1 MTPEELS
8 RIRRIYEQ
16 ALPLAGSA
24 RETFL
29 RQECQGADD
38 IRAEIERLLSAHE
51 NIPTWLE
58 PPVWGP
64 VRTFADLDPPKLEG
78 RRLSGYILIR
88 EIGRGGMGS
97 VYLAE
102 RSDEMFQR
110 QAAVK
115 LILPPAG
122 SAGIIARFQR
132 EREILASL
140 DHPNIAKL
148 LDAGVTEE
156 GWPYFIMEFV
166 DGRPIHHWCDERKL
180 NISERVKL
188 FGGVIDAVRYAHRN
202 LVVHRDLKPGNIF
215 VTNDGVVKLLDFG
228 IAKALSGPAIG
239 KAPDTQTLAGM
250 MTPEYASPEQVSG
263 APVTTQSDLYSL
275 GVVLYELLTGHRP
288 YRLLSAAV
296 HEVAR
301 VIAEVEPARPS
312 DVVGTTEPG
321 SKRDP
326 NQFTPETIS
335 AAREG
340 DPKRLRKRLLG
351 DLDSILLM
359 ALRKEPERR
368 YGSVDS
374 FADDLQRHLDQRPV
388 AAREESTWERLVR
401 FRHRNF
407 GGFFA
412 LFLIAFLFLDGVFA
426 VVWQARHDIQAAVL
440 DPRIDPFPEPF
451 LIFSYGLVLCAMGTT
466 VYFALRTGALPPLGT
481 RAGKAQRVGA
491 FLGGAVWGIGMTGR
505 WWIERDLGW
514 WHSRIVGHPDPLLF
528 FSGRRFISINFWTN
542 AVTGGAVLMVLV
554 MIGRRFGWKGQA
566 IGLVLFGL
574 GQPLRERIWFG
585 TVIPA
590 LTFAPG
596 VVPILVESGNL
607 IASGLVA
614 MLVMRA
620 IVRLGAKSPDRESLK
635 KL

>member
-1 MTPEELS
+1 MTPEQLS

-16 ALPLAGSA
+16 ALPLSGSA

-29 RQECQGADD
+29 RQECQGADE

-51 NIPTWLE
+51 NIPSWLE
-58 PPVWGP
+58 PPVWGSA
-64 VRTFADLDPPKLEG
+64 RTLAPDPPKLEG
-78 RRLSGYILIR
+78 RRLGSYTLIR

-102 RSDEMFQR
+102 RSDETFHR

-115 LILPPAG
+115 LILPSAG
-122 SAGIIARFQR
+122 SAGIIARFQQ

-156 GWPYFIMEFV
+156 GWPYFVMEFV
-166 DGRPIHHWCDERKL
+166 DGRPIDRWCDERKL

-188 FGGVIDAVRYAHRN
+188 FGGVINAIGYAHRH
-202 LVVHRDLKPGNIF
+202 LVVHRDLKPSNIF

-228 IAKALSGPAIG
+228 IAKVLSGAVG
-239 KAPDTQTLAGM
+239 NVPDTQTLAAM

-301 VIAEVEPARPS
+301 VIAEVQPARPS
-312 DVVGTTEPG
+312 DVVTTTEPG
-321 SKRDP
+321 STRNA
-326 NQFTPETIS
+326 NQITPETIS
-335 AAREG
+335 APREG

-388 AAREESTWERLVR
+388 MAREESLWDRLVR
-401 FRHRNF
+401 YRHRNF
-407 GGFFA
+407 SAFA
-412 LFLIAFLFLDGVFA
+412 ASFLIAFLFLYGVFA
-426 VVWQARHDIQAAVL
+426 VAWQTRHDIQAAVL
-440 DPRIDPFPEPF
+440 DPRIEPFPEPF
-451 LIFSYGLVLCAMGTT
+451 LIFSAGLVFCAVGSAT
-466 VYFALRTGALPPLGT
+466 YFAISTGAYAPLGT
-481 RAGKAQRVGA
+481 RAGKAQRIGTVVG
-491 FLGGAVWGIGMTGR
+491 GMVWGIGMSVR
-505 WWIERDLGW
+505 WRIDRDLGW
-514 WHSRIVGHPDPLLF
+514 LHSRIAGHPDPLQF
-528 FSGRRFISINFWTN
+528 FRRAPWSGLNFGTH
-542 AVTGGAVLMVLV
+542 VGTGIAVLVVLV
-554 MIGRRFGWKGQA
+554 LIGRRFGWKGRA
-566 IGLVLFGL
+566 IALVLYGL
-574 GQPLRERIWFG
+574 GQPVRDRIWFG
-585 TVIPA
+585 MVIPA
-590 LTFAPG
+590 LTFEPG
-596 VVPILVESGNL
+596 VVPILVDGGIL
-607 IASGLVA
+607 IASGLIA
-614 MLVMRA
+614 MLIRSA
-620 IVRLGAKSPDRESLK
+620 IARQGAKSPTVNG
-635 KL
+635 